1 MQKKI
6 GKTGKTRAKTTLI
19 SRRYVIPHTFFNCPA
34 EIAEIAEILVSH

>member
-6 GKTGKTRAKTTLI
+6 EKTEKNTRKITWIA
-19 SRRYVIPHTFFNCPA
+19 RRYVIPHTFFNCPA